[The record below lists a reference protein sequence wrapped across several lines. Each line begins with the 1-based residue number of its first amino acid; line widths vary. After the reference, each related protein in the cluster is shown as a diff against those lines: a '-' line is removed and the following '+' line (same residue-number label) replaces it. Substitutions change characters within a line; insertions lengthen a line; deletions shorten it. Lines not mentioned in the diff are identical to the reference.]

1 MSLPTKS
8 EKFAE
13 LLEYLVKAQ
22 EAAAMIAHLTRD
34 DDKLHAKGWLA
45 ISEMF
50 KRTQHQITQLAT
62 KGRLN

>member
-13 LLEYLVKAQ
+13 LIEHLRLGA
-22 EAAAMIAHLTRD
+22 EASYTIGHLTAD
-34 DDKLHAKGWLA
+34 EDKLIATGWRA
-45 ISEMF
+45 IGQMLEETCI
-50 KRTQHQITQLAT
+50 KVTQLAT